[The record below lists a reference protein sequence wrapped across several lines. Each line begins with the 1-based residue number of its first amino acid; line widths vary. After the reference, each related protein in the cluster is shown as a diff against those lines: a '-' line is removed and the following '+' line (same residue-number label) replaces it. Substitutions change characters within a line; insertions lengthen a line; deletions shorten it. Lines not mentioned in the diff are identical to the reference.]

1 MSYAK
6 RRELN
11 FEVIEMYERKMNQ
24 VWKFQSQDLNQQMDD
39 VLSDDETES
48 EFKLSEKP
56 VLAEAESNHSFI
68 DQPSR
73 LNIN

>member
-68 DQPSR
+68 DQTSR